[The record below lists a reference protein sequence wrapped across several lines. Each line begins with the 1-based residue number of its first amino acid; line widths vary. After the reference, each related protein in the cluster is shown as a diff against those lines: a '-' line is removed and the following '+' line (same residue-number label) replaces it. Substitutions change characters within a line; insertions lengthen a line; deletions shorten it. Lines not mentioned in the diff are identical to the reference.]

1 MARDPLY
8 NSEAHRNF
16 TYVQRGQYAE
26 QLARWFDVFPRE
38 QFLILRSEDFFAD
51 TRETFEQVL
60 VFLGLPSWH
69 PAQFQRFNAARRT
82 TGDADEREARRWLA
96 RHYEP
101 HNQKLAELLGRDFG
115 WKEP

>member
-1 MARDPLY
+1 MTRDPLY

-16 TYVQRGQYAE
+16 TYVQRGYYAE

-38 QFLILRSEDFFAD
+38 QFLILRSEDFFAH
-51 TRETFEQVL
+51 TREAFEQVL
-60 VFLGLPSWH
+60 AFLGLPGWQ
-69 PAQFQRFNAARRT
+69 PARFERFNAARRT
-82 TGDADEREARRWLA
+82 TADTDEREARRLLA
-96 RHYEP
+96 QHYEP